1 MNFDAKVIYYL
12 TSNNTSYADVNSHR
26 ACILRNKLTISE

>member
-12 TSNNTSYADVNSHR
+12 TSNNTSNADVNSHR
-26 ACILRNKLTISE
+26 SCIIRNKLTISE

>member
-12 TSNNTSYADVNSHR
+12 TSNNTSNADVNTHWSYNVR
-26 ACILRNKLTISE
+26 IKLTISE

>member
-12 TSNNTSYADVNSHR
+12 TSNNTSNADVNNHR
-26 ACILRNKLTISE
+26 ACIIRNKLIVSE